1 MPNYIVTVR
10 QYNCFEIE
18 ADNEEKAKE
27 TAKKQ
32 AGSAPQKKNGSN
44 GPAGRPSGTKSPQST
59 KRVSPVGASQNY
71 VLSLVKDNFIK
82 ADKLN
87 RKVEVHLRRKHK
99 VKELNEEQKSV
110 AFEITKLIVAN
121 EDVEHWDKLAK
132 VKSYVQNPV
141 DTNPK
146 RVQEIQ
152 EIAYE
157 HQVDDYV
164 ASILYLSKK

>member
-1 MPNYIVTVR
+1 M
-10 QYNCFEIE
+10 
-18 ADNEEKAKE
+18 
-27 TAKKQ
+27 
-32 AGSAPQKKNGSN
+32 
-44 GPAGRPSGTKSPQST
+44 
-59 KRVSPVGASQNY
+59 GASQNY